1 VSSPEDAVWI
11 DVGMW
16 SALSGRLQ
24 PFTEVECDPPERP
37 PAEPE
42 HWQEWAVVHLAQ
54 LAKQD
59 AWQPGRYHFT
69 VERRDPSGRSLDSY
83 AHGIWEWQT

>member
-83 AHGIWEWQT
+83 AHGIWEWET